1 MVGGPKL
8 IHPLIPIENVKNC
21 FKFPIYPQKLS
32 KPLFAV
38 YSRAPKENPFLQGV
52 FPPKAYQ

>member
-8 IHPLIPIENVKNC
+8 IQPLICIENIQNS
-21 FKFPIYPQKLS
+21 FKFPIYPQKLT

-38 YSRAPKENPFLQGV
+38 YSRAPKENSFLQGV
-52 FPPKAYQ
+52 FSPKAYQ